1 MRWTFMIALLALLGV
16 PSLARAQAWAGLD
29 RAASERLSKRVDE
42 ARRIRI
48 TVGEQRLV
56 INQPRV
62 SAKHVAGVESRVY
75 LTEVRRID
83 FRGNLAAQGFGVGAV
98 MGVISGAFGG
108 VAFANFCPFGGSV
121 LLSCRNPTIGQE
133 VKAGLIGAAVGGA
146 ALGLVGALIGA
157 AIPKWQKGYERPRER
172 RWTALLTPNTV
183 GLQLRF

>member
-16 PSLARAQAWAGLD
+16 PSLARAQAWTGLD
-29 RAASERLSKRVDE
+29 RAASERLSKRIDE
-42 ARRIRI
+42 ARRIRL

-62 SAKHVAGVESRVY
+62 SPKHVAGVESRVY
-75 LTEVRRID
+75 LTEVHRID
-83 FRGNLAAQGFGVGAV
+83 FRGNSAALGSGVGAV

-108 VAFANFCPFGGSV
+108 VAFANICIF
-121 LLSCRNPTIGQE
+121 SCANPTIGQE